1 MCLRRK
7 WGGFKQELTR
17 AMPQLRH
24 KRVLKQLP

>member
-7 WGGFKQELTR
+7 YGGFKQELTG

-24 KRVLKQLP
+24 KRVLMQVL